1 MQERRGGAGGG
12 MEMNMD
18 KDVWPGLR
26 GLAGAWATMQDG
38 QYDWTC
44 GRLGKNFQN
53 LVGDSKESKTSGWC
67 PDFRADDQAND
78 VPH

>member
-1 MQERRGGAGGG
+1 MLGGG
-12 MEMNMD
+12 W
-18 KDVWPGLR
+18 KRTRTRTSGGGLR

-53 LVGDSKESKTSGWC
+53 LVVDSKDRETSGWC